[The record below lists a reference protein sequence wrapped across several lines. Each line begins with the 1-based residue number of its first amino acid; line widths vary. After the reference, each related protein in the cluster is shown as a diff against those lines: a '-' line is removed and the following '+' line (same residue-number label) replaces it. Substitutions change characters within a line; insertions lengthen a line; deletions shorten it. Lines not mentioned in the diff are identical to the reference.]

1 MIIVLTGGIGSGK
14 SVVSRLLRVMG
25 YPVYDCDSRAKTLMN
40 TDPQLRSRLTE
51 LLGEDTYQT
60 ADGQLNRSFV
70 AAQIFGNPE
79 LLLKINAIVHPAVAA
94 DIEKEASR
102 SPLLFVETAIYYES
116 GFSGL
121 IPADRVWC
129 IAAPLELRIRRAM
142 QRDRSDEASVRA
154 LIGSQMN
161 QEDKIQK
168 ADATVWNDSTH
179 SVIEQVNA
187 LLEQLR

>member
-1 MIIVLTGGIGSGK
+1 
-14 SVVSRLLRVMG
+14 MG

-40 TDPQLRSRLTE
+40 TDPQLRSQLTK
-51 LLGEDTYQT
+51 LLGEDTYRT

-70 AAQIFGNPE
+70 AAKIFGDPD

-129 IAAPLELRIRRAM
+129 ISAPDELRITRAM
-142 QRDRSDEASVRA
+142 QRDKASRQQVLAR
-154 LIGSQMN
+154 INSQIS
-161 QEDKIQK
+161 QEEKIRQS
-168 ADATVWNDSTH
+168 DATVWNDGSH
-179 SVIEQVNA
+179 SIIEQVNR
-187 LLEQLR
+187 LLQTN